1 MAVTTLM
8 QDQVTQLYIGFFGRA
23 PDADGFGYWVNG
35 MSNGVTQQAIANSF
49 STSPEF
55 IANYSGLTPSQAVTK
70 MYNNILNRPPES
82 AGLTFWANSIS
93 SGQNTLATCVVAILN
108 SCVAQGTA
116 TTDGALVANKTAV
129 GEYFAIT
136 LASSDKTVAATA
148 FNGVTS
154 ATSTVAT
161 AEASLQSAAA
171 TQYTLTSNVPTTLT
185 SGTGSFNTFNA
196 PVYSA
201 NGTLTAT
208 LNSADKF
215 IGASGTTNTL
225 NADLFGTST
234 TPAQMTNI
242 QNLLLTNS
250 NVAGGTINV
259 TNDASLAS
267 IQIQSMSGG
276 IAVAGIQN
284 AGTVVTLTN
293 NTTGNVSIA
302 GATGVLS
309 NATLGLTL
317 SSTTNNKLALDAG
330 YTTANVT
337 VIGTDSVGTDTTAR
351 INLSG
356 QGNITLTGS
365 AATAIVSNNVNA
377 SALTGTF
384 ATTLSGAA
392 TVVGALGATTITQ
405 QGAVVDSITFTGT
418 AANKLIASGL
428 NALSSDTA
436 VVGSGSNNTIQLSA
450 ADVSDPNADKSLTKV
465 SGFQTLTL
473 SSAGAN
479 TEVFGTNFARV
490 GFTTVNLGTAGDTV
504 TINSNVLNGL
514 TVSGATSSGSTVN
527 FGTSSGTVTLNN
539 ITASTITGPATT
551 VITETLTG
559 TGTTT
564 VTATGVTGA
573 SVILAGA
580 NETLSAVAVSTIT
593 VNGTGTGNAVVLT
606 DATKVNLNASGNA
619 FGTTV
624 TENVS
629 SASSITFG
637 GGVNS
642 LRVGGFNYLS
652 SSASIVGGAGATN
665 SITLTALSTGTDT
678 VFTNVSGIQTLN
690 LANGGANVLTLGTSF
705 TKAGITT
712 LNLGTTG
719 DTVTLNGMTL
729 AGLTIADSISGNDAV
744 VIGTSSGTVT
754 LKNIASTVITGPG
767 LLAATLNGTGAMG
780 VSAANTGDSLI
791 LSGTNQVVTSSGFST
806 ITVNATGT
814 GESVILTDATK
825 VTLNTTG
832 SAAGVAVTENVT
844 SNSAITFG
852 SGSNTLTVAGG
863 LEYLSASASI
873 VGGGA
878 GTTNAITLQAATTGV
893 DTVFTNV
900 SGIQTL
906 TLANALGNNL
916 TLGTNFAKAGFT
928 TVALGSN
935 TGFSNVTVN
944 SAPLSGVTFTATNT
958 GGDTLTFGT
967 SASTVTVNN
976 ISSVIATGAGNQ
988 AITIGASTSSTS
1000 NEGFSFVNGNTNVL
1014 TLANTTAVN
1023 SITVTNATSIIT
1035 NALSE
1040 SFVLAGTGA
1049 LTVTGA
1055 SGSSVVNLG
1064 QNISNVTLNQ
1074 NGNTTGTLSV
1084 ISNTAGN
1091 SAADTVT
1098 IVGAGSYRATGVN
1111 TINVNSSSVILS
1123 DAVWITNAGGA
1134 NTSGDTVAST
1144 INLGVNNTATF
1155 TILNAA
1161 VATSGIGLVTINAN
1175 TGGDVI
1181 TIAAPGA
1188 GITSDVLINATNAPA
1203 TITLAAAFTG
1213 VETISVNANTQAT
1226 GTTLTSVF
1234 QSNWGT
1240 ANDTINVNGVTL
1252 RNGAGGTQTLLA
1264 NYLGGNGVS
1273 GTNTI
1278 SAGSFISGSS
1288 TSLANLTTGANQSG
1302 LVFQVGLTGSAT
1314 SNFTTQ
1320 AGINAAVSYITAN
1333 IGTTAVGASETSII
1347 AVADGNN
1354 HDALFLF
1361 STTNATTHA
1370 GISASELKLIG
1381 VVGTNTLANTN
1392 FS

>member
-1 MAVTTLM
+1 V
-8 QDQVTQLYIGFFGRA
+8 
-23 PDADGFGYWVNG
+23 
-35 MSNGVTQQAIANSF
+35 
-49 STSPEF
+49 
-55 IANYSGLTPSQAVTK
+55 
-70 MYNNILNRPPES
+70 
-82 AGLTFWANSIS
+82 
-93 SGQNTLATCVVAILN
+93 TLANNNNLVN
-108 SCVAQGTA
+108 TA
-116 TTDGALVANKTAV
+116 NQ
-129 GEYFAIT
+129 IT
-136 LASSDKTVAATA
+136 K
-148 FNGVTS
+148 
-154 ATSTVAT
+154 
-161 AEASLQSAAA
+161 
-171 TQYTLTSNVPTTLT
+171 TSNAP
-185 SGTGSFNTFNA
+185 GTFTGIAGNDTFNA
-196 PVYSA
+196 PVVSL
-201 NGTLTAT
+201 NGTLWAT
-208 LNSADKF
+208 LNNADKF
-215 IGASGTTNTL
+215 IGSSNQNVL
-225 NADLFGTST
+225 NADLYGTST
-234 TPAQMTNI
+234 QPAQLTNI
-242 QNLLLTNS
+242 QNILLTNS
-250 NVAGGTINV
+250 NAAVGTISLV
-259 TNDASLAS
+259 NDTSVAN
-267 IQIQSMSGG
+267 IQIQNMNGG
-276 IAVAGIQN
+276 VSVTGLQN
-284 AGTVVTLTN
+284 AGAAVTLTN
-293 NTTGNVSIA
+293 NTTGNVTIT
-302 GATGVLS
+302 GATGAIT
-309 NATLGLTL
+309 NAALGLTL
-317 SSTTNNKLALDAG
+317 NNTSNSKLALDAG

-337 VIGTDSVGTDTTAR
+337 VIGTDSVGTDATAR

-365 AATAIVSNNVNA
+365 AATNILSNNVNA

-405 QGAVVDSITFTGT
+405 QSTLSDSITFSGT
-418 AANKLIASGL
+418 AANKLIVSGL

-450 ADVSDPNADKSLTKV
+450 ADSTGVNADTSLTKV
-465 SGFQTLTL
+465 TGFQTLTL
-473 SSAGAN
+473 SGAGAN
-479 TEVFGTNFARV
+479 SETFGTNFARV
-490 GFTTVNLGTAGDTV
+490 GFTTLNLGTSGDTV
-504 TINSNVLNGL
+504 SINNNTLNGL
-514 TVSGATSSGSTVN
+514 VVSSAISSGGTVN

-539 ITASTITGPATT
+539 ITASTITGLATT

-559 TGTTT
+559 TGTTS

-573 SVILAGA
+573 TVILAGA
-580 NETLSAVAVSTIT
+580 NETLSAAGVSTIT

-606 DATKVNLNASGNA
+606 DVTKTTLNASGNA

-637 GGVNS
+637 GGSN
-642 LRVGGFNYLS
+642 LLKVGGFNFLS
-652 SSASIVGGAGATN
+652 SSSSIVGVSSATN
-665 SITLTALSTGTDT
+665 AITLTALSTGTDT

-690 LANGGANVLTLGTSF
+690 LANGGANVLTLGTNF

-729 AGLTIADSISGNDAV
+729 AGLTIADSISGNDSV

-767 LLAATLNGTGAMG
+767 VLAATLTGTGAMG

-791 LSGTNQVVTSSGFST
+791 LSGFNQTVTSSGFST
-806 ITVNATGT
+806 ITVNASGKGT
-814 GESVILTDATK
+814 SESVILTDATK
-825 VTLNTTG
+825 VALNASG
-832 SAAGVAVTENVT
+832 SVGNVGVTENVT
-844 SNSAITFG
+844 SNSTITFG
-852 SGSNTLTVAGG
+852 SGSNTLTVVGG

-1055 SGSSVVNLG
+1055 SGNSVVNLG
-1064 QNISNVTLNQ
+1064 QNVANVTLNQ
-1074 NGNTTGTLSV
+1074 NSNTTGTLSV

-1144 INLGVNNTATF
+1144 INLGVNNTGSF

-1161 VATSGIGLVTINAN
+1161 VATSGIALVTINAN

-1181 TIAAPGA
+1181 TIASIGS

-1213 VETISVNANTQAT
+1213 VETIAVNANTQAT
-1226 GTTLTSVF
+1226 GTTLANVF

-1252 RNGAGGTQTLLA
+1252 KNGAGGTQTLLA
-1264 NYLGGNGVS
+1264 NYLAGNGVS
-1273 GTNTI
+1273 GTSTI

-1288 TSLANLTTGANQSG
+1288 TSLVDLTSGANQSG
-1302 LVFQVGLTGSAT
+1302 LVFQVGLTGSST

-1320 AGINAAVSYITAN
+1320 AGINAAVSYITTN
-1333 IGTTAVGASETSII
+1333 IGTTAVGANETAII
-1347 AVADGNN
+1347 AVADGNS
-1354 HDALFLF
+1354 HEALFLY